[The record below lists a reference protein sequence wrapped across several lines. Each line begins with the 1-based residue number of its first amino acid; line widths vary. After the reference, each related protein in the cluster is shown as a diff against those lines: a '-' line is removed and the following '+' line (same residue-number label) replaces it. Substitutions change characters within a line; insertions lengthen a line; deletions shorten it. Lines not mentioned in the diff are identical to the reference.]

1 MHTFLAIF
9 FNAILYIIRTIRNH
23 DYQLLYLHYIQL
35 CSRKKER
42 KDFSAEIIWTPTLS
56 KLIAA
61 DIKWASKLITS
72 NDPSGL
78 IPKKKQKKNK
88 EEFRR
93 IYLI

>member
-9 FNAILYIIRTIRNH
+9 FKCYIILYIIRTIRNH
-23 DYQLLYLHYIQL
+23 DYQIFTLYPAVSSYVQE
-35 CSRKKER
+35 RQKE
-42 KDFSAEIIWTPTLS
+42 KISQQKSFDLS

-78 IPKKKQKKNK
+78 IPKKEKN
-88 EEFRR
+88 
-93 IYLI
+93 